1 MVTQLRQRH
10 LFRHGEPAP
19 ERHRKTTWKEFLC
32 RHREV
37 MVAADFFTIEAWTRR
52 GLTRFLVLFFI
63 DVSSRRVEI
72 AGLARQATGL
82 WMSQVARNLTDA
94 AEGFLVGKRYLI
106 HDRDPLFTAE
116 FLATLAASGVQSVKL
131 PPRSP
136 NLNAHAERFVR
147 TIKGSCLERLILF
160 GEGSLR
166 KAIHEFVE
174 HYHRERNHQGLGNRL
189 IIEAESS
196 TVTGGPIQ
204 CRQRLGECL
213 TIIIV
218 RQPRGGASKLR
229 WSDHQEVRRSSSP
242 CLAHTVP
249 GLVAEGLAEP

>member
-1 MVTQLRQRH
+1 
-10 LFRHGEPAP
+10 
-19 ERHRKTTWKEFLC
+19 
-32 RHREV
+32 

-52 GLTRFLVLFFI
+52 GLTRFLVLFLI
-63 DVSSRRVEI
+63 DLSSRRVEI
-72 AGLARQATGL
+72 AGLARQANGL
-82 WMSQVARNLTDA
+82 WMSQVARNLSDD

-116 FLATLAASGVQSVKL
+116 FLETLGTSGVQSVKL

-147 TIKGSCLERLILF
+147 TIKESCLERLILF

-189 IIEAESS
+189 IIEDESS
-196 TVTGGPIQ
+196 VGNGGPIQ
-204 CRQRLGECL
+204 CRQRLGGML
-213 TIIIV
+213 NYYY
-218 RQPRGGASKLR
+218 RQA
-229 WSDHQEVRRSSSP
+229 
-242 CLAHTVP
+242 A
-249 GLVAEGLAEP
+249 